1 MLRDGWEAWHL
12 HEHQWLQLTEC
23 FFIPFLLGWGY
34 QLPFCHWWLPA
45 GSKQVGRNQSV
56 QEWFQAFRKLGCLAS
71 SWSSRVTALTYSL
84 YSGDQHRAGYPLSCH
99 SPNFS
104 IQPKAITNLLSV
116 STDFSVLNI
125 SYEWSDVILWSC
137 GTGLLHLV

>member
-1 MLRDGWEAWHL
+1 MNTSGSSLLSVSLSHFSLAEV
-12 HEHQWLQLTEC
+12 TSC
-23 FFIPFLLGWGY
+23 PFVTDDS
-34 QLPFCHWWLPA
+34 LPVPSRWA
-45 GSKQVGRNQSV
+45 GTSV